1 MDQTT
6 LSQVI
11 DFQEIAVNQLE
22 KENPETAQDFAQE
35 VLAMLQS
42 EYEARDDT

>member
-1 MDQTT
+1 MAQTT
-6 LSQVI
+6 RSQVI
-11 DFQEIAVNQLE
+11 DFQEIAVTQRE

-42 EYEARDDT
+42 EYEAIDDT